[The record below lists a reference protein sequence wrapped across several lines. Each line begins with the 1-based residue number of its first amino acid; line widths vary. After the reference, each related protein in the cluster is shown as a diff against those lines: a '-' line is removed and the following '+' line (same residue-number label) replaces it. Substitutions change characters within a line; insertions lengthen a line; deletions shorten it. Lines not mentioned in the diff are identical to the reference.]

1 VNFEDRFLVASL
13 GWDDMPT
20 FDNGETARRL
30 GGSDGFGK
38 VAAESPHSTGSWR
51 TADNGREVFD
61 EVSARR
67 LVPRIN
73 LDMKSDGVFFLFHQ
87 RHSIIGLKV

>member
-1 VNFEDRFLVASL
+1 MARLREDWAAPTASEK
-13 GWDDMPT
+13 WRQS
-20 FDNGETARRL
+20 RRTPQVL
-30 GGSDGFGK
+30 GG
-38 VAAESPHSTGSWR
+38 P
-51 TADNGREVFD
+51 ADNGREVFD